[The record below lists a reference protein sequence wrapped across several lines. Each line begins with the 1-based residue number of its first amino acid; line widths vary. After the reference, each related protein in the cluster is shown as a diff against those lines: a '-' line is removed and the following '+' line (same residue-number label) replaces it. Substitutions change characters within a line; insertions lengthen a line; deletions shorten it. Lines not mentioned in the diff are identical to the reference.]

1 MNRFELIHRS
11 HARELEGIVFVGFAF
26 DVTPLPSVFVG
37 GADESFQAV
46 ADMARS
52 LIQPEGPHA
61 SMTTRSISWFLK
73 RVLR

>member
-1 MNRFELIHRS
+1 MNGFELIRRS

-26 DVTPLPSVFVG
+26 DITPLPSVFVG

-46 ADMARS
+46 AAGRS
-52 LIQPEGPHA
+52 LIQPDGPHA
-61 SMTTRSISWFLK
+61 SMTTRSILWFLK

>member
-1 MNRFELIHRS
+1 MNGFELIHRS

-46 ADMARS
+46 AA
-52 LIQPEGPHA
+52 GPG
-61 SMTTRSISWFLK
+61 R
-73 RVLR
+73 

>member
-1 MNRFELIHRS
+1 VNGFELIHRS

-26 DVTPLPSVFVG
+26 DVTPLASVFVG

-46 ADMARS
+46 AAARS
-52 LIQPEGPHA
+52 SIQPEGPHA
-61 SMTTRSISWFLK
+61 SMTTRSILWFMK

>member
-1 MNRFELIHRS
+1 MNGFELIHRS

-26 DVTPLPSVFVG
+26 DITPLTSVFVG
-37 GADESFQAV
+37 EQTRVFRPWLL
-46 ADMARS
+46 ARS

-61 SMTTRSISWFLK
+61 SMTTRSILWFLK